1 MIANEHSFIFCR
13 GALMAK
19 RTGEKHGVILEA
31 AVRSFARTGY
41 HRTRVADIAR
51 EAGVADGTVYI
62 YFESKEDILVSLFQ
76 SLMNSFVKGLLSAL
90 AQCPDADEKLKTV
103 IRYHLTTL
111 SARPDQ
117 AKVTQIELRQID
129 QSINQ
134 GISKPLKSYFQLIEE
149 VIEEGKKQGLY
160 RRGLDTKTARKVVF
174 GAVDEVVTCWVMSS
188 KPYDLTA
195 LSEPVYEL
203 LAKGL
208 R

>member
-1 MIANEHSFIFCR
+1 
-13 GALMAK
+13 MAK

-76 SLMNSFVKGLLSAL
+76 SLMNNFVKGLLSAL